1 MLQNPISPPSIPGFF
16 HVMFTRS
23 ELLFPEL
30 NRGNFSDLYGVAPGF
45 Q

>member
-30 NRGNFSDLYGVAPGF
+30 NRGNFSELDEVASSF